1 MKFGMDLNDVHLLIA
16 AAAAVAAVTAAAA
29 ELCFHSS
36 HEICPRDS
44 ENVVL
49 HIT

>member
-16 AAAAVAAVTAAAA
+16 AAAVAAVTAA